1 MAEYEN
7 NNMTQLAED
16 AFADFEFDYS
26 DVPGKEYIES
36 LNLVTTFYD
45 YTYIYAQ
52 KNGFQEDKSNADAL
66 AKFILKLGEERNAPL
81 SSLNTIKNWLKK
93 APPAANQS
101 GRENVYIL
109 CFALGLNAKETKEFF
124 LKAYLERPFNY
135 KNTHEAVYF
144 FCMNNRLS
152 YAEAQRMIEKIES
165 APEVEN
171 DDAEQVTEQIGYD
184 ISLIATED
192 DLVKYL
198 ITNRSG
204 FNVQSLTASRKIKEL
219 IEECKDLAKK
229 EYKLLHNGDIS
240 VENVDELLTVITGYY
255 ARETVNGEKL
265 YKQSISKS
273 KLPELIRK
281 NFPQREQFKQIE
293 DGKASFDTIRKALI
307 MLKFY
312 SFFAD
317 ALIHKAEDLENG
329 LFYEFVDETNELLA
343 ECGYV
348 QLYWRNPYDWLFGYC
363 AYGAADPNPLNEFK
377 TVIDIF
383 YLDDEDTYKETKK

>member
-1 MAEYEN
+1 MPEYKN
-7 NNMTQLAED
+7 NNATHLAED
-16 AFADFEFDYS
+16 TFAEFEFDYG

-36 LNLVTTFYD
+36 LNTVTTFYD
-45 YTYIYAQ
+45 YTYTYAQ
-52 KNGFQEDKSNADAL
+52 TSGFNEDKSNSDAL
-66 AKFILKLGEERNAPL
+66 AKFIVKLGEERNAPL
-81 SSLNTIKNWLKK
+81 SSLNTVKNWLKK
-93 APPAANQS
+93 SPPAANQA
-101 GRENVYIL
+101 GRENVYTL
-109 CFALGLNAKETKEFF
+109 CFAFGLNAKETKEFF

-135 KNTHEAVYF
+135 KNIHEAAYF
-144 FCMNNRLS
+144 FCMNNGLS

-184 ISLIATED
+184 ISLINTED

-198 ITNRSG
+198 IHNRSG
-204 FNVQSLTASRKIKEL
+204 FTVQSQTATNKIKEL
-219 IEECKDLAKK
+219 IEECKGLAKK

-307 MLKFY
+307 ILKFY

-363 AYGAADPNPLNEFK
+363 AYGATNPLDEFK
-377 TVIDIF
+377 NVIDIF

>member
-1 MAEYEN
+1 MAEIKSN
-7 NNMTQLAED
+7 KDTLLAEE

-36 LNLVTTFYD
+36 LNTVTTFYD
-45 YTYIYAQ
+45 YTYAYAQ
-52 KNGFQEDKSNADAL
+52 KNGFAEDKSNADEL
-66 AKFILKLGEERNAPL
+66 SKFIVKLGEKRNAPL
-81 SSLNTIKNWLKK
+81 SSLNTVKNWLKK

-101 GRENVYIL
+101 GRENVYTL
-109 CFALGLNAKETKEFF
+109 CFALGLNARETKEFF

-135 KNTHEAVYF
+135 KNIHEAVYF
-144 FCMNNRLS
+144 FCMNIGLS
-152 YAEAQRMIEKIES
+152 YADAQRIIKKLES
-165 APEVEN
+165 APEVKN
-171 DDAEQVTEQIGYD
+171 NDAENVTEQIGYD
-184 ISLIATED
+184 ISLMTTED
-192 DLVKYL
+192 DLIKYL
-198 ITNRSG
+198 VNNRSG
-204 FNVQSLTASRKIKEL
+204 FTVQGQTATNKIKEL
-219 IEECKDLAKK
+219 IEECKGLAKK

-307 MLKFY
+307 ILKFY

-363 AYGAADPNPLNEFK
+363 AYGATNPLDEFK
-377 TVIDIF
+377 NVIDIF

>member
-7 NNMTQLAED
+7 NHATQLAEEI
-16 AFADFEFDYS
+16 FANFEFDYG

-36 LNLVTTFYD
+36 LNTVTTFYD
-45 YTYIYAQ
+45 YTYLYAQ
-52 KNGFQEDKSNADAL
+52 KNGFEEDKSNADAL
-66 AKFILKLGEERNAPL
+66 AKFVITLGEGRKAPL
-81 SSLNTIKNWLKK
+81 SSLNTVKNWLKK
-93 APPAANQS
+93 APPAANQA
-101 GRENVYIL
+101 GRENVYTL

-135 KNTHEAVYF
+135 KNIHEAVFF
-144 FCMNNRLS
+144 FCMNNGLS
-152 YAEAQRMIEKIES
+152 YTDAQRMIEKIES

-184 ISLIATED
+184 ISLMTTED

-198 ITNRSG
+198 VTNRSG
-204 FNVQSLTASRKIKEL
+204 FTVQSQTATNKIKEL

-240 VENVDELLTVITGYY
+240 VGNVDELLTVITGYY

-363 AYGAADPNPLNEFK
+363 AYGATNPLDEFK
-377 TVIDIF
+377 NVIDIF